1 MPKLSDVQQE
11 ERRARILDAAERCF
25 ARAGFHRT
33 TMQDICK
40 DAGVSPGAL
49 YIWFSSKEALIAGIA
64 ARNRDE
70 TLASMAPL
78 ATSDD
83 FLAGMARTL
92 ENCVLNQPREKSVL
106 CLEVGAEATRN
117 PAVAE
122 SLARFD
128 EAVRAGMIAI
138 LDRAVAEGRIAT
150 GLPIADLADALHVM
164 ADGLFWRRAVQ
175 PDYDAD
181 RVGRALLAIVASA
194 LKPPGFVAQAAAAP
208 AEQEA

>member
-33 TMQDICK
+33 TMQDICRE
-40 DAGVSPGAL
+40 AGVSPGAL
-49 YIWFSSKEALIAGIA
+49 YIWFASKEALIAGIA

-70 TLASMAPL
+70 ALASMAPL

-83 FLAGMARTL
+83 FLAAMARTL
-92 ENCVLNQPREKSVL
+92 DDCVLNQPREKSVL

-122 SLARFD
+122 SLSRFD
-128 EAVRAGMIAI
+128 EAVRAGMIDI
-138 LDRAVAEGRIAT
+138 LQRAVAEGRIET
-150 GLPIADLADALHVM
+150 RLPIADLADALHVI

-175 PDYDAD
+175 PDYDAA
-181 RVGRALLAIVASA
+181 RVGSALMAIVTSA
-194 LKPPGFVAQAAAAP
+194 LKPSACANRDVAAP
-208 AEQEA
+208 AEQKA

>member
-1 MPKLSDVQQE
+1 MPKLSDEQQE

-40 DAGVSPGAL
+40 EAGVSPGAL

-70 TLASMAPL
+70 VLASFAAL
-78 ATSDD
+78 AEADN
-83 FLAGMARTL
+83 FVAGMAQVMET
-92 ENCVLNQPREKSVL
+92 CILNQPREKSVL
-106 CLEVGAEATRN
+106 CLEIGAEATRN

-122 SLARFD
+122 TLARFD
-128 EAVRAGMIAI
+128 DTVSAALTEL
-138 LDRAVAEGRIAT
+138 LDKAQREGRIN
-150 GLPIADLADALHVM
+150 PSMPVKDLSQAMHVI

-175 PDYDAD
+175 PDFDAATA
-181 RVGRALLAIVASA
+181 GRSLLALVMGA
-194 LKPPGFVAQAAAAP
+194 LSETKP
-208 AEQEA
+208 

>member
-40 DAGVSPGAL
+40 EAGVSPGAL

-70 TLASMAPL
+70 VLASFATLADA
-78 ATSDD
+78 DD
-83 FLAGMARTL
+83 FVGGMAQVL
-92 ENCVLNQPREKSVL
+92 ETCILNQPAEKSVL
-106 CLEVGAEATRN
+106 CLEIGAEATRN
-117 PAVAE
+117 KAVAE
-122 SLARFD
+122 TLSRFD
-128 EAVRAGMIAI
+128 ETVCAALTEL
-138 LDRAVAEGRIAT
+138 LDKAAREGRIKPSMPT
-150 GLPIADLADALHVM
+150 KELAQAMHVI

-175 PDYDAD
+175 PDFDAASA
-181 RVGRALLAIVASA
+181 GRTLLAIVMGA
-194 LKPPGFVAQAAAAP
+194 LSEGRR
-208 AEQEA
+208 

>member
-1 MPKLSDVQQE
+1 MPKLSDLQQE

-40 DAGVSPGAL
+40 EAGVSPGAL

-70 TLASMAPL
+70 VLASFAML
-78 ATSDD
+78 AEAED
-83 FLAGMARTL
+83 FVAGMAGVL
-92 ENCVLNQPREKSVL
+92 EQCILNQPHGKSVL
-106 CLEVGAEATRN
+106 CVEIGAEATRN

-122 SLARFD
+122 TLNRFD
-128 EAVRAGMIAI
+128 ETVCAALKEI
-138 LDRAVAEGRIAT
+138 LDKAEREGRIRPSM
-150 GLPIADLADALHVM
+150 PIEDLVQAMHVI

-175 PDYDAD
+175 PDFDAQSA
-181 RVGRALLAIVASA
+181 GRALLALVTVALSE
-194 LKPPGFVAQAAAAP
+194 KP
-208 AEQEA
+208 